1 MKGGYLYSS
10 LKGLSSTS
18 LISGLFLILILKLP
32 RVSLSVCE
40 ATSGSGCVFILL
52 NSHCMSSS
60 ISEKHTQL
68 SRWFLSV
75 ALSSRAS
82 GLDADLMAV
91 GWHYACFF
99 CISRMTEKVL

>member
-1 MKGGYLYSS
+1 M
-10 LKGLSSTS
+10 
-18 LISGLFLILILKLP
+18 
-32 RVSLSVCE
+32 SLSVCE

-60 ISEKHTQL
+60 ISEKHTPAVTVVPL
-68 SRWFLSV
+68 M

-82 GLDADLMAV
+82 GLDADLMAYWGDGTMLV
-91 GWHYACFF
+91 VF